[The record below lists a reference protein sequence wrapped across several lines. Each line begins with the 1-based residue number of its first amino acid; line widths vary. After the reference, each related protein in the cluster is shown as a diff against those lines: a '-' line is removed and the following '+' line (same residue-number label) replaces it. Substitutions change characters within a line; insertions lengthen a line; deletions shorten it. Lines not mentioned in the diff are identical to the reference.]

1 MKEVVIQDFFAGR
14 ATAKEVAAEAAGA
27 VERHTDG
34 GGTKHSRLR
43 SIAAPGEFEVTP
55 EHLLKLL
62 DAIEAGQLNL
72 DELDAVCFCVEASD
86 GFSWDADETEGGRRV
101 AQALF
106 LLGTP
111 EINYPLTPV
120 VLGKIRHLL
129 LTGEETFG
137 REDLAPQTTRPHLI
151 SERKWER
158 AQDA

>member
-14 ATAKEVAAEAAGA
+14 ATAKELTAEAAGA
-27 VERHTDG
+27 VERHTDS
-34 GGTKHSRLR
+34 GGTQHSRLR
-43 SIAAPGEFEVTP
+43 SIATSKELEVTP

-62 DAIEAGQLNL
+62 DAVEAGELGL
-72 DELDAVCFCVEASD
+72 DVLDAVCFCVEASD
-86 GFSWDADETEGGRRV
+86 SFSWDADETEGGRRV
-101 AQALF
+101 AEALF

-137 REDLAPQTTRPHLI
+137 KEDLAPRTVRPHLI
-151 SERKWER
+151 SERKWDR